1 MRRVPATKLVGLC
14 PMGMG
19 VIDMMGRVALLSAS
33 LLATVPAVAQSMSPE
48 AARLFVTGKQFV
60 FSCVDGSRGLG
71 EIHNDGSVIGAY
83 QAGGSGPVRSVSL
96 PPGTLKV
103 KEEMVC
109 ASLRGFSFEPCF
121 NLSRTGEQSFRG
133 SLAGL
138 DRIAHCDFA
147 RH

>member
-1 MRRVPATKLVGLC
+1 VGRPAATNQLGAC
-14 PMGMG
+14 PTGMG
-19 VIDMMGRVALLSAS
+19 EIDMIARVALLVAS

-60 FSCVDGSRGLG
+60 FTCVDGSRGLG
-71 EIHNDGSVIGAY
+71 EIHDDGSLIGAY

-103 KEEMVC
+103 KGEKVC

-121 NLSRTGEQSFRG
+121 NLSRTGEHSFRG
-133 SLAGL
+133 SVAGL
-138 DRIAHCDFA
+138 DVIAHCDFA

>member
-1 MRRVPATKLVGLC
+1 MIARLAVLT
-14 PMGMG
+14 
-19 VIDMMGRVALLSAS
+19 AS
-33 LLATVPAVAQSMSPE
+33 LLSTVPAIAQSMSPE

-60 FSCVDGSRGLG
+60 FSCFDGSRGLG
-71 EIHNDGSVIGAY
+71 EIHVDGSVIGAY
-83 QAGGSGPVRSVSL
+83 QAGGSGPVQSASF

-103 KEEMVC
+103 KGEMVC
-109 ASLRGFSFEPCF
+109 ASVRGFSFEPCF

-138 DRIAHCDFA
+138 DHIAHCEFV